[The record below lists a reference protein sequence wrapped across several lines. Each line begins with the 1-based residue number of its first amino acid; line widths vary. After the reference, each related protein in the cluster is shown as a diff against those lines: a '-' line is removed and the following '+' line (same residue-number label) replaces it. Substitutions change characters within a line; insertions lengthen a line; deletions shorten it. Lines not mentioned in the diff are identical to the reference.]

1 MLRNLFQRNRI
12 DGALRSVYGSTWRI
26 AAATKIY
33 PMYRF
38 PDIFR
43 AVDALGD
50 TFRVLS
56 QINSRHEEP
65 LETILSRPPHTFG
78 IRTLNLA
85 TSSPRQVDFERSE
98 YFPDESFWVLER
110 MRDQAR
116 FIVRVRNLYQMA
128 NVEVAGRDDAE
139 LQEFLDALARFADA
153 HSVYRNKI
161 FELRFEPTGMEYGND
176 YQQAFQIQFL
186 PRHDIDPDE
195 IILED
200 EVRTLVERNVIDFH
214 RRREQLARL
223 GVPRKRGLL
232 LYGPP
237 GNGKTYTCKF
247 LAGMLADAT
256 TIFASG
262 TALANIRSIFSV
274 ARQFQ
279 PSMVVLEDIDLVYS
293 EREINP
299 YAPQLGSLM
308 DELDGAADADN
319 LVVILTTNSIERVES
334 AIKDRP
340 GRVSQCIEVP
350 NPGAH
355 LRQKYL
361 KCLLNGFD
369 SDRLEFDELVEMTD
383 GASHAFIKEFVYR
396 SIQIASSRTGASEKS
411 LPLELEDFR
420 LCRDEMTKQ
429 GGKAGRSIIG
439 FRPEK

>member
-1 MLRNLFQRNRI
+1 MLGNLFFRNRI
-12 DGALRSVYGSTWRI
+12 DGVLKSFYGSTWKV

-38 PDIFR
+38 PDVYR
-43 AVDALGD
+43 AVEALED
-50 TFRVLS
+50 DFDILKQVT
-56 QINSRHEEP
+56 SRHDEP
-65 LETILSRPPHTFG
+65 LETLLSRPPHSFG

-85 TSSPRQVDFERSE
+85 TSTPRQIDYQKSE

-110 MRDQAR
+110 NADKAR

-128 NVEVAGRDDAE
+128 NIEVAGRDNVE
-139 LQEFLDALARFADA
+139 LQEFLDHLSRLADR
-153 HSVYRNKI
+153 HSVYRNKV
-161 FELRFEPTGMEYGND
+161 FELRFEPSGMDYGSD
-176 YQQAFQIQFL
+176 YQQSFQIHFL
-186 PRHDIDPDE
+186 PRHEINEEE

-214 RRREQLARL
+214 RRREDLAKL

-247 LAGMLADAT
+247 LAGTLTDAT

-262 TALANIRSIFSV
+262 TALANIRSVFNV

-279 PSMVVLEDIDLVYS
+279 PSIVVLEDIDLVYS

-350 NPGAH
+350 NPGPH
-355 LRQKYL
+355 LRHKYL
-361 KCLLNGFD
+361 KSLLNGFN
-369 SDRLEFDELVEMTD
+369 SKALQFDELVEMTE

-396 SIQIASSRTGASEKS
+396 SIQIASLRTGSSEKD
-411 LPLELEDFR
+411 LALEAEDFR
-420 LCRDEMTKQ
+420 ICRDEMTRQ

-439 FRPEK
+439 FRTEK